1 MKKFFLVISVFLF
14 ICGCTPQEKNKQILA
29 KINNYEVSAHE
40 FEQEFQDSA
49 YSRTDTL
56 EARKEFL
63 NLLINQKL
71 ILQDAQAKGLDRN
84 ASFLKMIE
92 KFWEQ
97 SLLKL
102 VLDKKSAEI
111 SKTLRTTDRE
121 SAREQG
127 EKIMDDWIDSLH
139 KNAKIKINYDL
150 LKQEK

>member
-14 ICGCTPQEKNKQILA
+14 ICGCTPKEKNKQILA
-29 KINNYEVSAHE
+29 KINNYEISSLE

-63 NLLINQKL
+63 NLLINRKL
-71 ILQDAQAKGLDRN
+71 ILQDAQAKGLDRD

-111 SKTLRTTDRE
+111 SKILRTTDRE